1 MFNGPRLHFPIN
13 CFPRNFLMRARNSIR
28 FYRFYRN
35 AHNPDPVAGI
45 FAHGKFMI
53 LAGRFIAILV
63 VMTLAIAMTNLLSQ
77 AEESTLIS
85 IGPRIGFSQK
95 TPLLGKQQREAFRLY
110 DVAAIFRLPWRWPLN
125 AGKWQL
131 GTGVITSVGLLEAAG
146 DAGVMATAVPD
157 LILTGWDELISFDAG
172 AGAGLFSRHQFG
184 SQNFGGPAQ
193 FVATLGIRFSPFTH
207 SYADFH
213 LLHFSDAGLY
223 GSDSL
228 GVDMFIFEVGYKF

>member
-1 MFNGPRLHFPIN
+1 M
-13 CFPRNFLMRARNSIR
+13 S
-28 FYRFYRN
+28 
-35 AHNPDPVAGI
+35 
-45 FAHGKFMI
+45 MI
-53 LAGRFIAILV
+53 VAGRFIGILA
-63 VMTLAIAMTNLLSQ
+63 VMALAIAFTNLLSR

-95 TPLLGKQQREAFRLY
+95 TPLLGKQQREVFHLY
-110 DVAAIFRLPWRWPLN
+110 DVAAIFRLPWHWS
-125 AGKWQL
+125 L
-131 GTGVITSVGLLEAAG
+131 GTGRWKLGTGLITSVGLLEAAG

-172 AGAGLFSRHQFG
+172 AGAGLFSRQQYG

-193 FVATLGIRFSPFTH
+193 FVATIGMRFSPFTH